1 MRREKCNEIIKILIR
16 SLVDIVWFNIKYFCV
31 MLSIVFIIILLCTII
46 NFVHSWKGQVA
57 SSYDTL
63 ALSSLDYAD
72 VDGLS
77 LTVVTTEPN
86 AKALFLVTMSAFM
99 ASTADDLKVDI
110 TINGVSIAPSSMIRY
125 VKATH
130 NFEIL
135 PISFMIYRAIP
146 AAGSYT
152 VKVRAAGNA
161 LLSDGSHL
169 RRLSVIVMPAVTI
182 TSSTT
187 LTSLVS
193 ASQSSLGLTASV
205 TTTSLS
211 DKVLVF
217 LNLDSTDATADP
229 DFSVTLQRTTGGSV
243 DTFIGTLSSYGKSI
257 SIAAPLIK
265 IDSPSL
271 GTHQYSVLMN
281 RLSGVSNAKF
291 GENSETRSIC
301 AVLVPNTMVATSN
314 TYATITISSI
324 SWNFLPLTVTIT
336 TLTSTEKVLLMF
348 NAQAL
353 IRRTSETNTDT
364 VTVYLAFYR
373 DSTIQGTTACGL
385 ITINPGPVA
394 TVNRSPMMVYL
405 DTPGAAGTYNYY
417 VVARVQQ
424 DLGEIVF
431 GDNSEQ
437 STLSAV
443 LVADR
448 FDPSPAPS
456 LPPSLPPS
464 VSPSTNP
471 TRVPT
476 VVPTTMPIVDC
487 TSGCTILSGAAY
499 TLGAGNVFG
508 KYILPKYFTITL
520 QTTGT
525 TKPPDSLSRHN
536 IFDFVDSNTAASL
549 LSVYTTESA
558 ELQYRYNGD
567 VLKGYGPPLA
577 AGTITV
583 TISVTATSLLMKTSV
598 NPGWVDLAFIPAI
611 VDTTQSEYLL
621 YLSNLGFTSAGGSVA
636 AISITS
642 KYSPYT

>member
-1 MRREKCNEIIKILIR
+1 
-16 SLVDIVWFNIKYFCV
+16 

-57 SSYDTL
+57 SSYNSL
-63 ALSSLDYAD
+63 AFSSLDYAD

-110 TINGVSIAPSSMIRY
+110 TINGASIAPSSMIRY
-125 VKATH
+125 AKATH
-130 NFEIL
+130 NFEFL

-161 LLSDGSHL
+161 LLSDGSTL

-182 TSSTT
+182 TSSTA

-193 ASQSSLGLTASV
+193 ASQSSLGVTASV
-205 TTTSLS
+205 TTASLS
-211 DKVLVF
+211 DRVLVF

-229 DFSVTLQRTTGGSV
+229 DFSITLKRTTGSM
-243 DTFIGTLSSYGKSI
+243 DTWIGTLSSYGKGV
-257 SIAAPLIK
+257 SIAAPLTK
-265 IDSPSL
+265 IDSPTV
-271 GTHQYSVLMN
+271 GTHQYSVLVN
-281 RLSGVSNAKF
+281 RFSGLSNAKF
-291 GENSETRSIC
+291 GENSETRSLG
-301 AVLVPNTMVATSN
+301 AVLVPNTMVITSN
-314 TYATITISSI
+314 SYATTTVSST
-324 SWNFLPLTVTIT
+324 SWNTLPLSVTVT
-336 TLTSTEKVLLMF
+336 TLSSTEKVLLMF

-353 IRRTSETNTDT
+353 IRRTSETVTDT

-373 DSTIQGTTACGL
+373 GSTIQGTTASGL

-394 TVNRSPMMVYL
+394 QVNRSPMMVYL
-405 DTPGAAGTYNYY
+405 DSPGAPGTYTYT

-424 DLGEIVF
+424 ELGEVVF
-431 GDNSEQ
+431 GENFEQ
-437 STLSAV
+437 SSLSAV

-456 LPPSLPPS
+456 LPPSLPPT

-471 TRVPT
+471 TRIPT
-476 VVPTTMPIVDC
+476 VVPTPMPTIDC
-487 TSGCTILSGAAY
+487 TSGCSILSGSAY

-508 KYILPKYFTITL
+508 KYILPRYFIFTF
-520 QTTGT
+520 QTTGA
-525 TKPPDSLSRHN
+525 TKPLNSNFRRN
-536 IFDFVDSNTAASL
+536 IFDFVDSNTTASL
-549 LSVYTTESA
+549 LSVYTTEAA
-558 ELQYRYNGD
+558 ELEYRYNGD

-577 AGTITV
+577 TGTITV
-583 TISVTATSLLMKTSV
+583 TITVTATSLLMKTSV
-598 NPGWVDLAFIPAI
+598 NPAWTDIVVIPTI

-621 YLSNLGFTSAGGSVA
+621 YLSNAEVASAGGSVA
-636 AISITS
+636 AIYITG
-642 KYSPYT
+642 KDSPYT